1 MIEYADRGFYENTF
15 HGEIIPEKAFP
26 GMILKAS
33 IFVKFLTFSRVDEME
48 EIPEEVQLAACAVA
62 DVMYQDI
69 KARDDAG
76 REIASEN
83 NDGYSVSFVT
93 SQSKTTA
100 TVEYRCKKAAYP
112 YLAHTGL
119 LYRGCGPYDD
129 KCRSD
134 DL

>member
-15 HGEIIPEKAFP
+15 HGEIIPENAFP

-33 IFVKFLTFSRVDEME
+33 IFVKFITFSRVDEME
-48 EIPEEVQLAACAVA
+48 EIPEEVRLAACAVA

-93 SQSKTTA
+93 SKDEKTGS
-100 TVEYRCKKAAYP
+100 VEHRCKKVASQ

-119 LYRGCGPYDD
+119 LYRGIDNAN

>member
-1 MIEYADRGFYENTF
+1 MVEYADRDFYENTF
-15 HGEIIPEKAFP
+15 HGEIIPEKAFHS
-26 GMILKAS
+26 MILKAS
-33 IFVKFLTFSRVDEME
+33 IFVKFLTFSRVDDMT
-48 EIPEEVQLAACAVA
+48 EIPEEVSLATCAIA
-62 DVMYQDI
+62 DVMYQDGMR
-69 KARDDAG
+69 KDDAG

-93 SQSKTTA
+93 SQSKTTG
-100 TVEYRCKKAAYP
+100 TVEHRCKKAAYP

>member
-1 MIEYADRGFYENTF
+1 MVEYADRDFYENTF

-26 GMILKAS
+26 SMILKAS
-33 IFVKFLTFSRVDEME
+33 IFVKFLTFSRVDDMT
-48 EIPEEVQLAACAVA
+48 EIPEEVSLATCAIA
-62 DVMYQDI
+62 DVMYQDGMR
-69 KARDDAG
+69 KDDAG

-83 NDGYSVSFVT
+83 NDGYSV
-93 SQSKTTA
+93 
-100 TVEYRCKKAAYP
+100 EHRCKKAAYP

>member
-1 MIEYADRGFYENTF
+1 MVEYADRDFYENTF

-26 GMILKAS
+26 GMVLKAS
-33 IFVKFLTFSRVDEME
+33 IFVKFITFSRVDEMT
-48 EIPEEVQLAACAVA
+48 EIQEEVSLATCAVA
-62 DVMYQDI
+62 DVMYQDVMR
-69 KARDDAG
+69 KDDAG
-76 REIASEN
+76 REVVNEN

-93 SQSKTTA
+93 SESKTTG
-100 TVEYRCKKAAYP
+100 TVEHRCKKAAYP

-129 KCRSD
+129 KYRSD

>member
-1 MIEYADRGFYENTF
+1 MVEYADRDFYENTF
-15 HGEIIPEKAFP
+15 HGEIIPEEAFS
-26 GMILKAS
+26 GMVLKAS
-33 IFVKFLTFSRVDEME
+33 IFVKFITFSRVDEMT
-48 EIPEEVQLAACAVA
+48 EIPEEVSLATCAVA
-62 DVMYQDI
+62 DVMYQDGMR
-69 KARDDAG
+69 KDDAG

-93 SQSKTTA
+93 SQSKTTG

>member
-1 MIEYADRGFYENTF
+1 MVEYADRDFYENTF

-26 GMILKAS
+26 GMVLKAS
-33 IFVKFLTFSRVDEME
+33 IFVKFITFSRVDEMT
-48 EIPEEVQLAACAVA
+48 EIQEEVTCAVA
-62 DVMYQDI
+62 DVMYQDVMR
-69 KARDDAG
+69 KDDAG
-76 REIASEN
+76 REVVNEN

-93 SQSKTTA
+93 SESKTTG
-100 TVEYRCKKAAYP
+100 TVEHRCKKAAYP

-129 KCRSD
+129 KCRLH

>member
-1 MIEYADRGFYENTF
+1 MVEYADIDFYKNTF
-15 HGEIIPEKAFP
+15 HGEIIPEKSFP

-33 IFVKFLTFSRVDEME
+33 IFVKFLTFSRVDDMT
-48 EIPEEVQLAACAVA
+48 EIPEEVSLATCAVA
-62 DVMYQDI
+62 DVMYQDRMR
-69 KARDDAG
+69 KDDAG

-93 SQSKTTA
+93 SQSKTTG
-100 TVEYRCKKAAYP
+100 TVEHRCKRAAYP

>member
-1 MIEYADRGFYENTF
+1 MVEYADRDFYENTF

-26 GMILKAS
+26 SMVLKAS
-33 IFVKFLTFSRVDEME
+33 IFVKFLTFSRVDDMT
-48 EIPEEVQLAACAVA
+48 EIPCAVA
-62 DVMYQDI
+62 DVMYQDRMR
-69 KARDDAG
+69 KDDAG
-76 REIASEN
+76 REIASES

-93 SQSKTTA
+93 SQSKTTG
-100 TVEYRCKKAAYP
+100 TVEHRCKKAAYP

>member
-1 MIEYADRGFYENTF
+1 MVEYADRDFYENIF

-26 GMILKAS
+26 GMVLKAS
-33 IFVKFLTFSRVDEME
+33 IFVKFITFSRVDEMT
-48 EIPEEVQLAACAVA
+48 EILEEVSLATCAVA
-62 DVMYQDI
+62 DVMYQDVMR
-69 KARDDAG
+69 KDDAG
-76 REIASEN
+76 REVVNEN

-93 SQSKTTA
+93 SESKTTG
-100 TVEYRCKKAAYP
+100 TVEHRCKKAAYP

-129 KCRSD
+129 KCRPD

>member
-1 MIEYADRGFYENTF
+1 MMEYADRGFYENTF
-15 HGEIIPEKAFP
+15 HGEIIPENAFS

-33 IFVKFLTFSRVDEME
+33 IFVKYITFGRVDEKA
-48 EIPEEVQLAACAVA
+48 EIPEEVRFAACAVA

-69 KARDDAG
+69 KARDREG

-93 SQSKTTA
+93 SRDEKNGS
-100 TVEYRCKKAAYP
+100 VEQRCKKVASP

-119 LYRGCGPYDD
+119 MYRGIDD
-129 KCRSD
+129 ANKCRCD
-134 DL
+134 NL

>member
-1 MIEYADRGFYENTF
+1 MMKYADREFYENNF
-15 HGEIIPEKAFP
+15 YGEIIPENAFP

-33 IFVKFLTFSRVDEME
+33 IFVKFLTFSRVDDMT
-48 EIPEEVQLAACAVA
+48 EIPEEVSLATCAVA
-62 DVMYQDI
+62 DVMYQDEMR
-69 KARDDAG
+69 KDNAG

-83 NDGYSVSFVT
+83 NDGYSVSFAT
-93 SQSKTTA
+93 TQSKT
-100 TVEYRCKKAAYP
+100 TVEYRCKKVAYP

>member
-1 MIEYADRGFYENTF
+1 MT
-15 HGEIIPEKAFP
+15 
-26 GMILKAS
+26 
-33 IFVKFLTFSRVDEME
+33 
-48 EIPEEVQLAACAVA
+48 EIPEEVSLATCAIA
-62 DVMYQDI
+62 DVMYQDGMR
-69 KARDDAG
+69 KDDAG

-93 SQSKTTA
+93 SQSKTTG
-100 TVEYRCKKAAYP
+100 TVEHRCKKAAYP